1 MIGMKRKFTT
11 RFLFLFLFIPAF
23 QSILFA
29 QSEVRRIDI
38 ASALESKEV
47 VDMTDYFS
55 SIEYI
60 PLGEGQLWIPDA
72 LNCNIFYADK
82 ENYYFTFNGRKN
94 KACFKFTKDGKYL
107 TSFVDKGTW
116 THQFISVD
124 DVGVCSENGNIAVCD
139 NNKIMIFNP
148 SGKWVTTIFVGYLLN
163 EAGSVKHFY
172 FDGPDKVCFM
182 WYQESLGKESAVSMD
197 LKGNVICRKVL
208 EKVASKEGR
217 FNHSQV
223 HDFMGELKLFTQC
236 SDTVYIVDEN
246 FNKLSAKYVLDF
258 GEYKKGK
265 ELWGHIYKNVNLLVN
280 KNIMETDN
288 FIVFDLLFPWYSNKG
303 IEQHRIIDK
312 ILYDK
317 NSGKTSLL
325 RYYDALDLKAEGF
338 NNNLDGGAPFLP
350 AYLIGN
356 CMFQFIDAAKFIDL
370 AGKCRSAKMKAVAA
384 KLKPTSNPVMVVA
397 KLK

>member
-1 MIGMKRKFTT
+1 MIVMKQNFTP
-11 RFLFLFLFIPAF
+11 LFLCLFILFPAF
-23 QSILFA
+23 HSILFA
-29 QSEVRRIDI
+29 QSQIKRIDI

-60 PLGEGQLWIPDA
+60 PLGEGQLWIPEA
-72 LNCNIFYADK
+72 LCCNIFYADK
-82 ENYYFTFNGRKN
+82 ESYYITFSSRKN
-94 KACFKFTKDGKYL
+94 KGCFKFTKDGKYL

-163 EAGSVKHFY
+163 EAGSVKNFY
-172 FDGPDKVCFM
+172 FDGPNKVCFM
-182 WYQESLGKESAVSMD
+182 WRQESLGKVSAVSMD
-197 LKGNVICRKVL
+197 LKGNLLCRKVL
-208 EKVASKEGR
+208 EKGSSKEER
-217 FNHSQV
+217 FNHAQV
-223 HDFMGELKLFTQC
+223 YDFKGELKLFTQC
-236 SDTVYIVDEN
+236 SDTVCIVDEN

-265 ELWGHIYKNVNLLVN
+265 ELSGHIYKNVNLLAT

-303 IEQHRIIDK
+303 IEQHRIIEK

-317 NSGKTSLL
+317 TTNKCSLL
-325 RYYDALDLKAEGF
+325 RYYDALDIKSEGF

-356 CMFQFIDAAKFIDL
+356 CMFQFIDAAKFMDL
-370 AGKCRSAKMKAVAA
+370 AGKCRSSKMKE
-384 KLKPTSNPVMVVA
+384 VVA

>member
-1 MIGMKRKFTT
+1 MVVMKQKFTAI
-11 RFLFLFLFIPAF
+11 FLFLFLFPALHT
-23 QSILFA
+23 ILFA
-29 QSEVRRIDI
+29 QSKIERIDI
-38 ASALESKEV
+38 ASSLESNEI
-47 VDMTDYFS
+47 VDMTAYFS

-60 PLGEGQLWIPDA
+60 PLGEGQLWIPEA
-72 LNCNIFYADK
+72 LSCNIFYADK
-82 ENYYFTFNGRKN
+82 ENYYLTFGSNKN
-94 KACFKFTKDGKYL
+94 RGCFKFTKDGKYI

-116 THQFISVD
+116 THKFTHVD
-124 DVGVCSENGNIAVCD
+124 DVGVCRENGNIAVCD
-139 NNKIMIFNP
+139 DNKIMIFNL
-148 SGKWVTTIFVGYLLN
+148 SGKWVTTIFVGHLLN
-163 EAGSVKHFY
+163 EAGSVKNFY

-182 WYQESLGKESAVSMD
+182 WYQKSLGKESAVSMD

-265 ELWGHIYKNVNLLVN
+265 ELSGHIYKNVNLLVN

-288 FIVFDLLFPWYSNKG
+288 FIVLDVLFPLYSNKG
-303 IEQHRIIDK
+303 IEQHRIMEK
-312 ILYDK
+312 MLYDK
-317 NSGKTSLL
+317 RTKKSTLL
-325 RYYDALDLKAEGF
+325 RYYNALNLKAEGF

-350 AYLIGN
+350 SYLIGN

-370 AGKCRSAKMKAVAA
+370 AGKCRSAKMKEVAS

>member
-1 MIGMKRKFTT
+1 MNVMKLNCASI
-11 RFLFLFLFIPAF
+11 FLCLFILFPAF
-23 QSILFA
+23 HSILFA
-29 QSEVRRIDI
+29 QSQIKRIDI

-47 VDMTDYFS
+47 VNMTDYFT
-55 SIEYI
+55 SIEYV
-60 PLGEGQLWIPDA
+60 PLGEGQLWIPEA
-72 LNCNIFYADK
+72 LSCNIFYADK
-82 ENYYFTFNGRKN
+82 ESYYITFSSRKN
-94 KACFKFTKDGKYL
+94 KGCFKFTKDGKYI

-116 THQFISVD
+116 THQFTHVD
-124 DVGVCSENGNIAVCD
+124 DVGVCRENGNIAVCD
-139 NNKIMIFNP
+139 DNKIMIFNL
-148 SGKWVTTIFVGYLLN
+148 SGKWVTTIFVGHLLN

-182 WYQESLGKESAVSMD
+182 WYQKSLGKESAVSMD

-265 ELWGHIYKNVNLLVN
+265 ELWGHIYKNVNLLTT

-325 RYYDALDLKAEGF
+325 RYYNALDIKSEGF

-350 AYLIGN
+350 SYLIGN
-356 CMFQFIDAAKFIDL
+356 CMFQFIDATKFMDL

>member
-55 SIEYI
+55 SIEYV
-60 PLGEGQLWIPDA
+60 PLGEGQLWIPEA
-72 LNCNIFYADK
+72 LSCNIFYADK
-82 ENYYFTFNGRKN
+82 ESYYITFSSRKN
-94 KACFKFTKDGKYL
+94 KGCFKFTKDGKYL

-139 NNKIMIFNP
+139 DNKIMIFNP

-163 EAGSVKHFY
+163 EAGSVKNFY
-172 FDGPDKVCFM
+172 FDGPNKVCFM
-182 WYQESLGKESAVSMD
+182 WYQKNLNKESVVSMD
-197 LKGNVICRKVL
+197 LKGNLLCRKVI
-208 EKVASKEGR
+208 ENGISKEGL
-217 FNHSQV
+217 FNHSKV
-223 HDFMGELKLFTQC
+223 CDFKGELKLFTQC
-236 SDTVYIVDEN
+236 RDTVYIVDEN

-265 ELWGHIYKNVNLLVN
+265 ELSGHIYKNVNLLVN

-288 FIVFDLLFPWYSNKG
+288 FIVLDLLFPWYSNKG

-325 RYYDALDLKAEGF
+325 RYYNALDIKSEGF

-350 AYLIGN
+350 SCLIGN
-356 CMFQFIDAAKFIDL
+356 RMFQFIDAAKFIDL
-370 AGKCRSAKMKAVAA
+370 AGKCRSAKMKEVAA
-384 KLKPTSNPVMVVA
+384 KLKPNSNPVMVVA

>member
-1 MIGMKRKFTT
+1 MNVMKQNFTP
-11 RFLFLFLFIPAF
+11 LFLCLFILFPAF
-23 QSILFA
+23 QSIMFA

-60 PLGEGQLWIPDA
+60 PLGEGQLWIPEA
-72 LNCNIFYADK
+72 TSCKIFYADK
-82 ENYYFTFNGRKN
+82 ENCYFTFGGRKN

-148 SGKWVTTIFVGYLLN
+148 SGKWVTTIFVGHLLN
-163 EAGSVKHFY
+163 EAGSVKNFY
-172 FDGPDKVCFM
+172 FDGPNKVCFM
-182 WYQESLGKESAVSMD
+182 WYQKNLNKESVVSMD
-197 LKGNVICRKVL
+197 LKGNLLCRKVI
-208 EKVASKEGR
+208 ENGISKEGR
-217 FNHSQV
+217 FNHSKV
-223 HDFMGELKLFTQC
+223 CDFKGELKLFTQC
-236 SDTVYIVDEN
+236 RDTVYIVDKG

-265 ELWGHIYKNVNLLVN
+265 ELWGHTYKNVNLLVS

-288 FIVFDLLFPWYSNKG
+288 FIVFDLLFPLYSNKG
-303 IEQHRIIDK
+303 IVQHRIIDK

-350 AYLIGN
+350 SYLIGN
-356 CMFQFIDAAKFIDL
+356 RMFQFIDAAKFIDL

-384 KLKPTSNPVMVVA
+384 KLKPTSNPVLVVV

>member
-1 MIGMKRKFTT
+1 MKFNTAT
-11 RFLFLFLFIPAF
+11 LILCFFSLLFAV
-23 QSILFA
+23 QTVLFA
-29 QSEVRRIDI
+29 QNKVERIDI

-47 VDMTDYFS
+47 VNMTDYFT
-55 SIEYI
+55 SIEYV
-60 PLGEGQLWIPDA
+60 PLGEGQLWIPEA
-72 LNCNIFYADK
+72 TSCNIFYADK
-82 ENYYFTFNGRKN
+82 ESYYITFSSRKN
-94 KACFKFTKDGKYL
+94 KGCFKFTKDGKYI

-116 THQFISVD
+116 THQFTHVD
-124 DVGVCSENGNIAVCD
+124 DVGVCRENGNIAVCD
-139 NNKIMIFNP
+139 DNKIMIFNL
-148 SGKWVTTIFVGYLLN
+148 SGKWVTTIFVGHLLN

-182 WYQESLGKESAVSMD
+182 WYQKSLGKESAVSMD

-208 EKVASKEGR
+208 EKVASKEER

-265 ELWGHIYKNVNLLVN
+265 ELWGHIYKNIKLLVN

-303 IEQHRIIDK
+303 IEQHHIIDK

-356 CMFQFIDAAKFIDL
+356 CMFQFIDAAKFLDL

>member
-1 MIGMKRKFTT
+1 MKFNTAMLILC
-11 RFLFLFLFIPAF
+11 FFSLLFAV
-23 QSILFA
+23 QTVLFA
-29 QSEVRRIDI
+29 QNKVERIDI

-60 PLGEGQLWIPDA
+60 PLGEGQLWIPEA
-72 LNCNIFYADK
+72 TSCNIFYADK
-82 ENYYFTFNGRKN
+82 ESYYITFSSRKN
-94 KACFKFTKDGKYL
+94 KGCFKFTKDGKYI

-116 THQFISVD
+116 THQFTHVD
-124 DVGVCSENGNIAVCD
+124 DVGVCRENGNIAVCED
-139 NNKIMIFNP
+139 NKIMIFNT

-163 EAGSVKHFY
+163 EAGSVKNFY
-172 FDGPDKVCFM
+172 FDGPNKVCFM
-182 WYQESLGKESAVSMD
+182 WYQESLGKVSAVSMD
-197 LKGNVICRKVL
+197 LKGNLLCRKVL
-208 EKVASKEGR
+208 EKGSSKEER
-217 FNHSQV
+217 FNHAQV
-223 HDFMGELKLFTQC
+223 YDFKGELKLFTQWR
-236 SDTVYIVDEN
+236 DTVYVVDEN

-265 ELWGHIYKNVNLLVN
+265 ELWGHIYKNVNLLAT

-325 RYYDALDLKAEGF
+325 RYYDALDLKVEGF

-370 AGKCRSAKMKAVAA
+370 AGKCRSEKMKAVAA
-384 KLKPTSNPVMVVA
+384 KLKPSSNPVMVVA

>member
-1 MIGMKRKFTT
+1 MKRKFTT
-11 RFLFLFLFIPAF
+11 RFLFLFIFISAF

-47 VDMTDYFS
+47 VNMTDYFT
-55 SIEYI
+55 SIEYV
-60 PLGEGQLWIPDA
+60 PLGEGQLWIPEA
-72 LNCNIFYADK
+72 SSCNIFYADK
-82 ENYYFTFNGRKN
+82 ESYYITFSSRKN
-94 KACFKFTKDGKYL
+94 KGCFKFTKDGKYI

-116 THQFISVD
+116 THQFTHVD
-124 DVGVCSENGNIAVCD
+124 DVGVCRENGNIAVCD
-139 NNKIMIFNP
+139 DNKIMIFNL
-148 SGKWVTTIFVGYLLN
+148 SGKWVTTIFVGHLLN

-182 WYQESLGKESAVSMD
+182 WYQKSLGKESAVSMD

-208 EKVASKEGR
+208 EKGSSKEER
-217 FNHSQV
+217 FNHAQV
-223 HDFMGELKLFTQC
+223 YDFKGELKLFTQWR
-236 SDTVYIVDEN
+236 DTVYIVDEN

-265 ELWGHIYKNVNLLVN
+265 ELWGHIYKNVNLLAT
-280 KNIMETDN
+280 KNILETDN
-288 FIVFDLLFPWYSNKG
+288 FIVFDLLFPLYSNKG

-317 NSGKTSLL
+317 NLGKTSLL

-356 CMFQFIDAAKFIDL
+356 CMFQFIDAAKFMDL
-370 AGKCRSAKMKAVAA
+370 AGKCRSAKMKEVAA